1 MLKKQTVWLLTMLSL
16 VVVLSVYYVTS
27 PDGGTSNIVMTEE
40 NQEVSENTADVNEL
54 AEEKQPAAEEE
65 QPAQEEEKQPAQEE
79 EKQPAQE
86 EEKQPATEE
95 EKQPAEEGKDGK
107 DSEKGES
114 QDETGANAEE
124 GEVQTEELEDGT
136 VISSVTS
143 DELFAELRME
153 LEDQRSKRK
162 GQLDTIVASNDTTP
176 EEKNEA
182 YDEMEALDEAAHK
195 ETVLETLIKS
205 QGYDDALVRA
215 EGNNVKITVK
225 ASKEHDKSAANKIM
239 VLVRDEMENMENVV
253 VTFEQ

>member
-1 MLKKQTVWLLTMLSL
+1 MMLKKQTVWLLTMLSL

-40 NQEVSENTADVNEL
+40 NQEVSENTAVENEL

-65 QPAQEEEKQPAQEE
+65 QPAPEEEKQPA
-79 EKQPAQE
+79 P
-86 EEKQPATEE
+86 EE

-114 QDETGANAEE
+114 KDETGANAEE

-136 VISSVTS
+136 VISSVSS

-153 LEDQRSKRK
+153 LEDERSKRK
-162 GQLDTIVASNDTTP
+162 DQLDTIVASNDTTP

-225 ASKEHDKSAANKIM
+225 ASKEHDVSAANKIM

>member
-1 MLKKQTVWLLTMLSL
+1 MMLKKQTVWLLTMLSL

-27 PDGGTSNIVMTEE
+27 PDSGTSNIVMTEE
-40 NQEVSENTADVNEL
+40 NQEVSENPADVNEL
-54 AEEKQPAAEEE
+54 AEEKQPAVEKE
-65 QPAQEEEKQPAQEE
+65 QPET
-79 EKQPAQE
+79 E

-95 EKQPAEEGKDGK
+95 EKQPEAEEKQPAEESKDGK

-114 QDETGANAEE
+114 KDETGANAEE
-124 GEVQTEELEDGT
+124 GEVQTDELEDGT
-136 VISSVTS
+136 VISSVSS

-225 ASKEHDKSAANKIM
+225 ASKEHDVSAANKIM

>member
-40 NQEVSENTADVNEL
+40 NQAVSENTAEENEL

-65 QPAQEEEKQPAQEE
+65 QPEP
-79 EKQPAQE
+79 E

-114 QDETGANAEE
+114 KDETGANAEE

-162 GQLDTIVASNDTTP
+162 DQLDTIVASNDTTP

-225 ASKEHDKSAANKIM
+225 ASKEHDASAANKIM